1 MQAHIRDMCQHLVV
15 RRWHAWRIRSRQG
28 YAQQPPGLPL
38 IYLVLTLASPG
49 LAGEKAAPPGPSP
62 VVVYHPK
69 CKKELEA
76 MSVRLAETLVSRL
89 GQSPKYKAV
98 SEEEIRLLASH
109 GKDLSNLL
117 EEERSQEV
125 LSRLSTLVEARNVI
139 YGNLGR
145 IGELYVLTLTLTDV
159 EQAAVVGREGCSAED
174 EEALLREGAAAL
186 ARLMQLDDGHKA
198 VEEYKFRY
206 SPGDTK
212 IAVTN
217 LAPHGVTPEVTASLT
232 QILAA
237 EVKARFHGLDTLTG
251 DDVKK
256 VLEHQK
262 LKSTLQ
268 CTDDTSCLI
277 KVGKALGVRYLLAG
291 SAGKL
296 GDNYVLSLKLIAIS
310 RMKVRRTVESY
321 LGTETEL
328 PRALRHTMFKLMG
341 IEPFG
346 AGRLAIKTNVDEG
359 KQVVDGKREFELPL
373 KEPVTDLPTGKH
385 GIVLSSEGFFSN
397 YQEGFVEDMSTTTL
411 YVDLNEKPRPW
422 YKKWW
427 PWTIMGSAVVAG
439 VVTTVVLMKEPTT
452 GSLQITLEPPTGGP

>member
-1 MQAHIRDMCQHLVV
+1 M
-15 RRWHAWRIRSRQG
+15 HALSKLLFCLILAAGQ
-28 YAQQPPGLPL
+28 LPA
-38 IYLVLTLASPG
+38 LADETARPT
-49 LAGEKAAPPGPSP
+49 GPSP

-69 CKKELEA
+69 CKKELEGLA
-76 MSVRLAETLVSRL
+76 VRLAEALVTRL
-89 GQSPKYKAV
+89 GQSPKHKAV

-109 GKDLSNLL
+109 GKNLAGLL
-117 EEERSQEV
+117 EEKRSQEV
-125 LSRLSTLVEARNVI
+125 LTKLSALVEARNVI

-174 EEALLREGAAAL
+174 EEALLKEGASAL
-186 ARLMQLDDGHKA
+186 ARLMNLDEGKTTK
-198 VEEYKFRY
+198 VEYKFRY
-206 SPGDTK
+206 SPGETK
-212 IAVTN
+212 IAVTD
-217 LAPHGVTPEVTASLT
+217 LAAHGVTPDVAASLT

-237 EVKARFHGLDTLTG
+237 EVKTRFHGLDTLTG

-296 GDNYVLSLKLIAIS
+296 GNNYVLSLKLIDIS
-310 RMKVRRTVESY
+310 TMNVRRTVESY

-328 PRALRHTMFKLMG
+328 PRALRFTMFSLMG

-346 AGRLAIKTNVDEG
+346 DGRLDIKTNVDEG
-359 KQVVDGKREFELPL
+359 KLLVDGKEEFELPL
-373 KEPVTDLPTGKH
+373 KQAVTDLPTGKH
-385 GIVLSSEGFFSN
+385 GIVLSADGFFSN

-411 YVDLNEKPRPW
+411 YVDLTEKPRPW

-439 VVTTVVLMKEPTT
+439 VVTTVVLIQEPTT
-452 GSLQITLEPPTGGP
+452 GSLQVTLEPPTGGR